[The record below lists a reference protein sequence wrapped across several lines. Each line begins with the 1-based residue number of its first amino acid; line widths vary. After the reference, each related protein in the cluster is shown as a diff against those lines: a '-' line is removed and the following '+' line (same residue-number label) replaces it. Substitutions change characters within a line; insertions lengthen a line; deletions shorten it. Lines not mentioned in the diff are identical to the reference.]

1 MVPNQP
7 QECIRNECPPHTLF
21 RKTQD
26 HVVIHCCMRDKS
38 AKCERAT
45 ETLAGSIGINPRTHK
60 MELDEQQ
67 AQHFQQAITKRL
79 YQRMEHH
86 FADASSVLAPDKRE
100 LQVEAQLFGEI
111 SGESVHGCGCITNVL
126 TTLLHCAKRI
136 LREVCAPCKPRRA
149 QHLACELHYENTKTV
164 HTVNRLRDHVP
175 GYMSS

>member
-1 MVPNQP
+1 MPN
-7 QECIRNECPPHTLF
+7 PHALF
-21 RKTQD
+21 WKVQD
-26 HVVIHCCMRDKS
+26 HVVIHCRTRSKS
-38 AKCERAT
+38 NKCQRAS
-45 ETLAGSIGINPRTHK
+45 ETLTSRTGNNPGTHR
-60 MELDEQQ
+60 MGLDEQQ
-67 AQHFQQAITKRL
+67 EQHVRQAVTKKVH
-79 YQRMEHH
+79 QRMEHH

-111 SGESVHGCGCITNVL
+111 SGESVHRCGCITNVRA
-126 TTLLHCAKRI
+126 TLLHCAKRI